1 MCYFIYL
8 DIDKS
13 WITKPRGSVEYRDR
27 LNIFLDFAF
36 VNASSDGMIHCPCP
50 MCGFQ
55 FFQTREDAYDHLLM
69 KLFLP
74 NYTFWLHHGERII
87 DERPSGREELDHTIN
102 SGDQMQAMV
111 HDAFNLTGLQS
122 EDEDSM
128 DGHVGDVTDGLPYL
142 SDEPSH
148 EARAFQDMLK
158 DGEQELYPGCSR
170 FSKLSFLVRLYH
182 IKCMCGVSDKAFR
195 LILELLGD
203 AFEHARIPKTLH
215 DAKRIIKKLG
225 IEYKKIDACLNDCML
240 F

>member
-1 MCYFIYL
+1 
-8 DIDKS
+8 
-13 WITKPRGSVEYRDR
+13 
-27 LNIFLDFAF
+27 
-36 VNASSDGMIHCPCP
+36 MIHCPCP